1 MEQVGNLLSLLKT
14 SKALTDKVER
24 LNVVVEGSYCYD
36 ELNELDNLILDLA
49 GIPQHDFNV
58 EQGEGFSRDY
68 FMELVLR
75 FRYNEIESEEVVSRL
90 LNWRQLAHG
99 DCFKK
104 EA

>member
-1 MEQVGNLLSLLKT
+1 MDQAETLLSLLNT

-49 GIPQHDFNV
+49 GIPQHDFDV
-58 EQGEGFSRDY
+58 KQGEGFSRDY

-75 FRYNEIESEEVVSRL
+75 FRYNEIESEEVAFKL
-90 LNWRQLAHG
+90 LNWKQLAHG
-99 DCFKK
+99 DCFRKD
-104 EA
+104 A